1 VACLS
6 NAKLLGIFFS
16 PHNNVR
22 ISKYFYFY
30 YQNGGKKN
38 CQEDAG
44 IVKVLP
50 YWGRKTKEQ

>member
-1 VACLS
+1 MQNYLA
-6 NAKLLGIFFS
+6 FPP
-16 PHNNVR
+16 PHLNVR

-30 YQNGGKKN
+30 YQNGGKTN

-44 IVKVLP
+44 IMKVLP